1 MVRNIQKAP
10 KLFAVKSKS
19 SPVHL
24 ISLPSSKPNSYQFL
38 VHLSRD
44 SHTCISKNIW
54 FNYLA
59 SLKPFEFLTPE
70 LNV

>member
-38 VHLSRD
+38 VHLYRKIFY
-44 SHTCISKNIW
+44 HV
-54 FNYLA
+54 LA
-59 SLKPFEFLTPE
+59 SITFIFNMKSYIYISSIT
-70 LNV
+70 